1 MGGCQLGT
9 TGGRYPPFRVYGLGC
24 LALVEAWVGSPRAA
38 TEYSDEALE
47 IAREAS
53 LLSHTSTTD
62 AFLARALVAIQRG
75 EPETGA
81 ISLHEG
87 SLRAAANQRP
97 QLMWIAHLA
106 SKVIDPTGT
115 DLTAIEPTGTPPPIV
130 ELGLAA
136 IRHKVARQ
144 AGEPHTDPAAARM
157 VDARVRRDRR
167 AADRRERRGRQAAP
181 GADTVPARPSRTLI
195 EALPGCLTTPQRR
208 GAGGE
213 TREPIAFG
221 RPDRTTHVS

>member
-9 TGGRYPPFRVYGLGC
+9 TGGRYPPFRVHGLGR
-24 LALVEAWVGSPRAA
+24 LALVEAWVGSLRAA

-47 IAREAS
+47 IVREAS

-62 AFLARALVAIQRG
+62 AYLARALVAIQRG

-144 AGEPHTDPAAARM
+144 AASRTPIPPQREWSMLAFEEIAALLTVGNEGAARQRLAQIPFQP
-157 VDARVRRDRR
+157 DPR
-167 AADRRERRGRQAAP
+167 A
-181 GADTVPARPSRTLI
+181 PSSKHSQ
-195 EALPGCLTTPQRR
+195 GCLTDSATPWC
-208 GAGGE
+208 GG
-213 TREPIAFG
+213 RNA
-221 RPDRTTHVS
+221 